1 MQKAVTP
8 LDAHIGALVRSHRRR
23 LGLTQG
29 DLGAALGVTFQQ
41 IQKYEKATNRICA
54 GRLQDIANVLRV
66 PVSAF
71 FNTPAESETLALRQ
85 CDVFAQ
91 TELTEAAS
99 SDEGLALARSFARIS
114 NPEVRRRVVKLV
126 AELSKTSLNSDMDAL
141 TLEGAGPSRAERSDN
156 DRA

>member
-1 MQKAVTP
+1 MQKTVTP

-23 LGLTQG
+23 LGLTQS

-71 FNTPAESETLALRQ
+71 FNTPAESETLGLRQ
-85 CDVFAQ
+85 RGVFAEA
-91 TELTEAAS
+91 ELTEVAS

-126 AELSKTSLNSDMDAL
+126 AELSKTPLIPDTDAFA
-141 TLEGAGPSRAERSDN
+141 LEDVDPSRAETSGN